1 MRKFGFPSITALL
14 GCLALLLLLPLGI
27 LGALQLSG
35 TGKRVAVISEVQ
47 PLATSL
53 RQQLHLRSAVEA
65 EMFASSWDVG
75 GYGFIGLIPESD
87 LEALDTGFVM
97 TVEQSRQSVDT
108 LAFEYG
114 DADLTAQITRNRQI
128 ADASDDSREILA
140 SYGSTLQTIEDSLTT
155 TQNEL
160 FAVGSR
166 TGDEELTRAAELV
179 AAASDL
185 QVASSNQFV
194 EWAEISTGLSTEL
207 LPQDAADFA
216 VTLGR
221 KEERRIE
228 LGQLVRSN
236 TELAEQLELIEEQG
250 DGLAL
255 RNAYTDTLRTTFQL
269 DPSLLVPM
277 GSGAPEQ
284 PADQMADTAN
294 SFLSLRGVNQDFDRQ
309 LESVVDI
316 TLDRLEVHSERVS
329 SEATSARRN
338 TLGLLVIGSLL
349 TALGVVGHAAFV
361 ARPLHRVAQVAEQ
374 LGRGDLDARVPLSG
388 AREVRVSA
396 QALNEAISSL
406 RLAESQAVALA
417 EERLEDPVLEL
428 EAPGELGRS
437 LRVAVQR
444 LTTSLEERDEFQELL
459 SHEASHDGLT
469 RIPNRTATLR
479 HLDAAMAR
487 TRRASTS
494 VALLFIDIDRF
505 KAINDVHGH
514 HVGDLVLQ
522 ELAKR
527 LTSALRSGDLVGRI
541 GGDEFVIVA
550 EPVGDINEAAN
561 LAQRVLSVISAPV
574 NLGDKVFY
582 PSASIGVGLDN
593 GDLSPGELLRDA
605 DMAVY
610 RAKAKGKDQIALCD
624 ESLRSE
630 WREQE
635 KLKTAIG
642 IALAEN
648 QFELFFQ
655 PSFDSSSR
663 WPVSFEALIRWNHPT
678 AGVRGPDE
686 FIPTAEKTDLIA
698 EIDRWVLDAAAAQ
711 VAAWKGNP
719 SFDAASVAVNISAR
733 HLGSGTLVE
742 DVSEVVKRHE
752 ILPNSLILELTETAL
767 MEDLV
772 TAARELAQLRKIGVR
787 IALDDYGTG
796 YMSLAH
802 LRTLPVDI
810 LKIDRSFVSELV
822 TKAEQSLVHLIV
834 DTGRLLNLAVTAEGV
849 ETVEQR
855 DALLAL
861 GVDTLQGYLFAQPRP
876 ASQLMDQPMMLPV
889 ALAR

>member
-14 GCLALLLLLPLGI
+14 ACLALLLLLPLGI

-35 TGKRVAVISEVQ
+35 TGNRVAVISEVQ

-75 GYGFIGLIPESD
+75 GYGFIGLIPESE

-114 DADLTAQITRNRQI
+114 DADLIAQITRNRQI

-140 SYGSTLQTIEDSLTT
+140 SYGSTVQTIEDSLTT

-207 LPQDAADFA
+207 LPQDVADFA

-221 KEERRIE
+221 QEERRIE
-228 LGQLVRSN
+228 LGQLIRSD

-284 PADQMADTAN
+284 PADQMADVATN
-294 SFLSLRGVNQDFDRQ
+294 FLSLRSVNQDFDSQ
-309 LESVVDI
+309 LDTTVGI
-316 TLDRLEVHSERVS
+316 TLDGLEVHSERVS
-329 SEATSARRN
+329 SEAASARRN

-349 TALGVVGHAAFV
+349 TALSVVGHAAFV
-361 ARPLHRVAQVAEQ
+361 ARPLRRVAQVAEQ

-388 AREVRVSA
+388 AHEVRVSA
-396 QALNEAISSL
+396 QALNDAISSL

-417 EERLEDPVLEL
+417 DERLEDPVLEL

-444 LTTSLEERDEFQELL
+444 LTTSLEERDAFQELL
-459 SHEASHDGLT
+459 SHEATHDGLT
-469 RIPNRTATLR
+469 KIPNRTATLR
-479 HLDAAMAR
+479 HLAAAMSR
-487 TRRASTS
+487 TRRADAS

-522 ELAKR
+522 ELARR
-527 LTSALRSGDLVGRI
+527 LTGSLRTGDLVGRI

-550 EPVGDINEAAN
+550 GLVADIHEAAN
-561 LAQRVLSVISAPV
+561 LAKRVLEVISAPV
-574 NLGDKVFY
+574 DIDDKVFY

-593 GDLSPGELLRDA
+593 GHLTPDELLRDA

-610 RAKAKGKDQIALCD
+610 RAKAKGKDQIAVCD

-630 WREQE
+630 WRAQE
-635 KLKTAIG
+635 RLQKAIE
-642 IALAEN
+642 IALDDN

-655 PSFDSSSR
+655 PSFDASSR

-678 AGVRGPDE
+678 EGLRGPDE
-686 FIPTAEKTDLIA
+686 FIPTAERTDLIA
-698 EIDRWVLDAAAAQ
+698 EIDRWVLDAAASQ

-719 SFDAASVAVNISAR
+719 SFDSASVAVNVSAR

-742 DVSEVVKRHE
+742 DVSDVVKRHE

-802 LRTLPVDI
+802 LRGLPVDI

-822 TKAEQSLVHLIV
+822 EKDEQSLVHLIV

-861 GVDTLQGYLFAQPRP
+861 GVDTLQGYLFAQPHP
-876 ASQLMDQPMMLPV
+876 ATQLMEQPMMLPV
-889 ALAR
+889 GLAC

>member
-1 MRKFGFPSITALL
+1 MRKFGLPSITVLL
-14 GCLALLLLLPLGI
+14 ACLALLLLLPLGI
-27 LGALQLSG
+27 LGALHLSG
-35 TGKRVAVISEVQ
+35 TGSRVAVASEIQ
-47 PLATSL
+47 PLATSI
-53 RQQLHLRSAVEA
+53 REQLHLRSAIET
-65 EMFASSWDVG
+65 EMLATSWDLVG
-75 GYGFIGLIPESD
+75 SESISLVPEAVLEELD
-87 LEALDTGFVM
+87 LEFLV
-97 TVEQSRQSVDT
+97 TVEDSRRTVDQLVAESSNPE
-108 LAFEYG
+108 LAS
-114 DADLTAQITRNRQI
+114 QVTRNRQL
-128 ADASDDSREILA
+128 ADVSNDTFEIIT
-140 SYGSTLQTIEDSLTT
+140 SYRTTLRTIEDSLAR
-155 TQNEL
+155 TQVEL
-160 FAVGSR
+160 VAVGSR
-166 TGDEELTRAAELV
+166 TGDEDVSRAAELA

-185 QVASSNQFV
+185 QVASSHQFT
-194 EWAEISTGLSTEL
+194 EWAELSSNL
-207 LPQDAADFA
+207 LTMVQPENIEDFA

-221 KEERRIE
+221 QEERRLE
-228 LGQLVRSN
+228 L
-236 TELAEQLELIEEQG
+236 EQLIGPMTTLSDQWEAIREQG
-250 DGLAL
+250 DGAAL
-255 RNAYTDTLRTTFQL
+255 RSAYTDTLGSAFQR
-269 DPSLLVPM
+269 DPST
-277 GSGAPEQ
+277 PEELETGVI
-284 PADQMADTAN
+284 DQTVQEMIRTATEFIAM
-294 SFLSLRGVNQDFDRQ
+294 SSVNEDFDSQ
-309 LESVVDI
+309 LETLVDI
-316 TLDRLEVHSERVS
+316 ALDDLATHAERVS
-329 SEATSARRN
+329 SEAAAARRN
-338 TLGLLVIGSLL
+338 TIGLILLGSVL
-349 TALGVVGHAAFV
+349 TALGVVGHAALV
-361 ARPLHRVAQVAEQ
+361 ARPLRQVAQVAEQ
-374 LGRGDLDARVPLSG
+374 LGQGDLDARVPLAG

-396 QALNEAISSL
+396 QALNDAISSL

-417 EERLEDPVLEL
+417 DERLEDPVLEL

-459 SHEASHDGLT
+459 SHEATHDGLT
-469 RIPNRTATLR
+469 KIPNRTATLR
-479 HLDAAMAR
+479 HLAAAMSR
-487 TRRASTS
+487 TRRADAS

-522 ELAKR
+522 ELSRR
-527 LTSALRSGDLVGRI
+527 LTGSLRSGDLVGRI

-550 EPVGDINEAAN
+550 EPVADIHEAAN
-561 LAQRVLSVISAPV
+561 LAKRVLEVISAPV
-574 NLGDKVFY
+574 DIDDKVFY

-593 GDLSPGELLRDA
+593 GHLTPDELLRDA

-610 RAKAKGKDQIALCD
+610 RAKAKGKDQIAVCD

-630 WREQE
+630 WRAQEQLQ
-635 KLKTAIG
+635 KAIE
-642 IALAEN
+642 IALDDN

-655 PSFDSSSR
+655 PSFDASSR

-678 AGVRGPDE
+678 EGLRGPDE
-686 FIPTAEKTDLIA
+686 FIPTAERTDLIA
-698 EIDRWVLDAAAAQ
+698 EIDRWVLDAAASQ

-719 SFDAASVAVNISAR
+719 SFDSASVAVNVSAR

-742 DVSEVVKRHE
+742 DVSDVVKRHE

-802 LRTLPVDI
+802 LRGLPVDI

-822 TKAEQSLVHLIV
+822 EKDEQSLVHLIV

-876 ASQLMDQPMMLPV
+876 ATQLMEQPMMLPV
-889 ALAR
+889 GLAR